1 MIHTYN
7 GILALERNES
17 ESVAVDEPRACYT
30 EWSKSERE
38 KQISYVNAHMWNL
51 EKWYSWTYFQGRNR
65 GTDLENGLVN
75 LAG

>member
-65 GTDLENGLVN
+65 DTDLENGLVN